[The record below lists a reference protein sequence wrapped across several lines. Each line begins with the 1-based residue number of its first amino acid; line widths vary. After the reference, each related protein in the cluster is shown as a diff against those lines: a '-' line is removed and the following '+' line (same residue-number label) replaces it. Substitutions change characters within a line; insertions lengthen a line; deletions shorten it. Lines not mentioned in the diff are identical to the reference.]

1 VKKQKEKGGPMKT
14 ESPMI
19 AILLTLFLILLA
31 APGQAASPDHLT
43 LEEIVVTDSISSDPA
58 ATVVGKKT
66 IERGKNIN
74 IPDALQYEPEIQ
86 INKRAGVGDAADI
99 LSIRGLSANR
109 IMLNINGRPVNA
121 AGVVGGYYIDWGTI
135 PLDNIERIE
144 IIKGGSSVIY
154 GNNALGGVVN
164 VITKRPTEKPTLSFY
179 GNYGLDQ
186 GGKNVQN
193 WRLGFTHKIG
203 PLGYSL
209 ASSYEKAD
217 AFLWNNDLEAK
228 NFAGSLYLDMPLRG
242 ELSMGLQY
250 DDTRRGFIRQNRA
263 SLDPDNPLFNQVR
276 NANYPLAFG
285 ETIAPGAGRAFTPGP
300 GSYWDKTKYYLDLG
314 YKQPIKDTLLEIK
327 FYKNYEDRNEK
338 NYSSAAV
345 VAGYTDGRLV
355 LDRKVESDRSYGGI
369 MKATHQWGLHEL
381 VGGIDYKVLAYGN
394 TVLNYVDTV
403 YNGMPYTGS
412 APSQEGIM
420 WGYYGQDTWR
430 ISDRFTL
437 TGGFRYDTYDIR
449 PINNMPIAELKDEA
463 ISPKA
468 TGTYKITDADV
479 LTLSLYR
486 AVRTPGIP
494 ETYWWYN
501 GQTHGN
507 PVLKS
512 EKNNAAELV
521 YQHQFTPKNSLK
533 FSGFYYSISDF
544 IIFRNDPNWRGVY
557 NINKATLTG
566 FSAEGKAELLSWLN
580 GSASLTYLKTKK
592 EGDPYDTS
600 HLSDELDYRP
610 EWIST
615 VGLEFKLPYHSVLN
629 TSLKYVG
636 QQKTI
641 YAYTVNNQT
650 SFKLM
655 NLDSFI
661 TADAE
666 LKIPI
671 VKNTE
676 AVLYVNNLFD
686 KTYQEVLGYPLP
698 GRIIGGAIKFTF

>member
-1 VKKQKEKGGPMKT
+1 MRGIEHMKQQRKNDLLHNLASGPGKLTSVCHRPFAQWPGYLRQSSLPRRPRRADT
-14 ESPMI
+14 EVRRD
-19 AILLTLFLILLA
+19 AAHRRRLRRRLA
-31 APGQAASPDHLT
+31 GQA
-43 LEEIVVTDSISSDPA
+43 
-58 ATVVGKKT
+58 
-66 IERGKNIN
+66 
-74 IPDALQYEPEIQ
+74 
-86 INKRAGVGDAADI
+86 
-99 LSIRGLSANR
+99 
-109 IMLNINGRPVNA
+109 
-121 AGVVGGYYIDWGTI
+121 DWGTI

-164 VITKRPTEKPTLSFY
+164 VVTKRPTDKPTLSFY

-186 GGKNVQN
+186 DGKNVQN
-193 WRLGFTHKIG
+193 YRLGHTYKIG

-209 ASSYEKAD
+209 AASYQKAD

-228 NFAGSLYLDMPLRG
+228 NFALSSYLDMPLRG
-242 ELSMGLQY
+242 SCPWDSNM
-250 DDTRRGFIRQNRA
+250 TTPRRGFIRQNRA
-263 SLDPDNPLFNQVR
+263 SLDPNNSLFNQVR
-276 NANYPLAFG
+276 ISDYPLAFG

-300 GSYWDKTKYYLDLG
+300 GAYWDKTKYYLDLK

-327 FYKNYEDRNEK
+327 LYKNYEDRNEK
-338 NYSSAAV
+338 NYSSKDV
-345 VAGYTDGRLV
+345 VAGYSDGQLV
-355 LDRKVESDRSYGGI
+355 LDRKVESDRSYGGT
-369 MKATHQWGLHEL
+369 MKATNQWGSHEL
-381 VGGIDYKVLAYGN
+381 VGGVDYKVLAYGN

-403 YNGMPYTGS
+403 YNGQPYTGS
-412 APSQEGIM
+412 APSQEGNM

-430 ISDRFTL
+430 ISDRFIL
-437 TGGFRYDTYDIR
+437 TGGLRYDTYDMK
-449 PINNMPIAELKDEA
+449 PINNATIAELKDEA
-463 ISPKA
+463 LSPKA

-486 AVRTPGIP
+486 AVRTPGLP

-507 PVLKS
+507 PVLKP
-512 EKNNAAELV
+512 EKNNALELV
-521 YQHQFTPKNSLK
+521 FQHHFTPKNSLK
-533 FSGFYYSISDF
+533 FSGFYYSIDDF

-557 NINKATLTG
+557 NIDKATLTG
-566 FSAEGKAELLSWLN
+566 LSVEGKAQLLSWMT
-580 GSASLTYLKTKK
+580 GSASVTYLKTKK

-600 HLSDELDYRP
+600 HLSDELDYKP
-610 EWIST
+610 EWTST
-615 VGLEFKLPYHSVLN
+615 VGLEFKLPFRSVLN

-650 SFKLM
+650 SFQLM
-655 NLDSFI
+655 SLDSFI
-661 TADAE
+661 TADVE

-686 KTYQEVLGYPLP
+686 KTYEEVLGYPLP
-698 GRIIGGAIKFTF
+698 GRIFGAAIKFTF